1 MTYQESLDFLYQA
14 LPMFQRVGAPAFK
27 KDLTNTIKLCERLG
41 NPQQT
46 FKSIHIA
53 GTNGKGSSAHALAS
67 ILQEAGYK
75 TGLYTSPHLKSFRER
90 IKINGQE
97 IPEEE
102 VCAFVEEQ
110 RDFLLDLK
118 PSFFEMTV
126 AMAFSYFA
134 REKVDIAVI
143 ETGMGGRFDSTNV
156 LKPLLSL
163 ITNISLDHVQF
174 LGDTL
179 EKIASEKAGII
190 KEGVPVII
198 GQTQEVTTAVFQQA
212 AREKKAPLFFADQ
225 SFKILPKGWK
235 ETADTDTLSLY
246 EITEIDGSN
255 WEVGM
260 DLLGNYQ
267 AKNLPGILLAV
278 ARLNE
283 MGFKIASEDLVN
295 GLARIRKNT
304 GLKGRWQLLGK
315 DPLIICDTG
324 HNEDGIKLIIEQLNR
339 LPHRDMYLVLGMVQD
354 KDHGRIL
361 DLLPKKAQYIFCQA
375 DQPRSLPAEA
385 LKEKAAL
392 HGLRGISITDV
403 NAAIAYAKKNA
414 RTDDLIFIGGSTFVV
429 AEIKEL

>member
-1 MTYQESLDFLYQA
+1 MNYQKSLDFLYQA

-27 KDLTNTIKLCERLG
+27 KDLTNTLQLCERLG
-41 NPQQT
+41 NPLQA

-67 ILQEAGYK
+67 VLQEAGYK

-97 IPEEE
+97 IPETE
-102 VCAFVEEQ
+102 VCHFVDEQ
-110 RDFLLDLK
+110 REFLLTLK

-143 ETGMGGRFDSTNV
+143 ETGMGGKFDSTNV
-156 LKPLLSL
+156 LLPLLCL
-163 ITNISLDHVQF
+163 ITNIGLDHVQF

-179 EKIASEKAGII
+179 EKIAGEKAGII

-198 GQTQEVTTAVFQQA
+198 GQTQESTTPVFQQA
-212 AREKKAPLFFADQ
+212 AREKDAPLFFADQ
-225 SFKILPKGWK
+225 CFEVLPKGWK
-235 ETADTDTLSLY
+235 QAADMETLARY
-246 EITEIDGSN
+246 EIREADGST
-255 WEVGM
+255 WEVSM
-260 DLLGNYQ
+260 DLLGDYQ
-267 AKNLPGILLAV
+267 AKNLPGILLATS
-278 ARLNE
+278 RLNE
-283 MGFKIASEDLVN
+283 MGYNISSGQLLQ
-295 GLARIRKNT
+295 GLAAIRDNT
-304 GLKGRWQLLGK
+304 GLKGRWQILEK
-315 DPLIICDTG
+315 NPLVVCDTA
-324 HNEDGIKLIIEQLNR
+324 HNADGIKLIIEQLNR
-339 LPHRDMYLVLGMVQD
+339 LPHRNLYLVLGMVQD
-354 KDHGRIL
+354 KDQGQVL
-361 DLLPKKAQYIFCQA
+361 ALLPKGARYIFCQA

-392 HGLRGISITDV
+392 HGLQGTCITDV

-414 RTDDLIFIGGSTFVV
+414 GIDDLIFVGGSTFVV